1 MMNETLIKEI
11 RKNIS
16 EKKLDAVIVTDI
28 YKVLYL
34 LGISSSFNI
43 IEIGFYLLLT
53 AKEIFLIGD
62 PFSFSLVKIPDGIK
76 VKKTDIMSVREE
88 GFSPVGELNRLLEKL
103 KIKKIGF
110 FDNLRLSKCR
120 TTKIPDPFVE
130 IFLVP
135 DEKRISIL
143 KENALICERIL
154 REFLRELKDDCVEIS
169 LRNIIDEKIYEFGA
183 ERRAFPTKVIF
194 GKNTSNPFAL
204 SNNGRLKE
212 GDPIFVNF
220 GIIRSGVGIEIAR
233 TYIWKT
239 PDKFLEKTYD
249 DITDIYEKFLSFIS
263 YGKMAKEL
271 YNYVMEIIKGK
282 GYDKNFVPPI
292 NAPLTLC
299 RKGIN
304 ISKTSNFLIK
314 PGTILNPQL
323 SFYFPGKFGI
333 KFQDVFFLGGKNFNL
348 TDFLNKGKVNVLLF
362 SSKI

>member
-1 MMNETLIKEI
+1 MNETLIKEI

-28 YKVLYL
+28 YKILHL
-34 LGISSSFNI
+34 LGIDSSFNI

-53 AKEIFLIGD
+53 EKEIFLIGD

-76 VKKTDIMSVREE
+76 IKKTDIMSVREE
-88 GFSPVGELNRLLEKL
+88 GFSPVGELNKLLEKL

-110 FDNLRLSKCR
+110 FDNLKLSKCR
-120 TTKIPDPFVE
+120 TVKIPDPFVE
-130 IFLVP
+130 IFLAPEESRV
-135 DEKRISIL
+135 SIL
-143 KENALICERIL
+143 KENALVCEKIL
-154 REFLRELKDDCVEIS
+154 LQALRELKNDCVEIS

-194 GKNTSNPFAL
+194 GENTSNPFAL
-204 SNNGRLKE
+204 SNNGRLKG
-212 GDPIFVNF
+212 GDPIFINF

-239 PDKFLEKTYD
+239 ADKLLQKIYN
-249 DITDIYEKFLSFIS
+249 DITDIYGKFLSFIS
-263 YGKMAKEL
+263 YGKIAKEL

-282 GYDKNFVPPI
+282 GYDKNFIPPI
-292 NAPLTLC
+292 NAPLTLFG
-299 RKGIN
+299 KGIN

-314 PGTILNPQL
+314 PGTLLYPQL

-348 TDFLNKGKVNVLLF
+348 TDFLNKGEANVLI
-362 SSKI
+362 SASNV